1 MKILISRLRS
11 RVKNIGKSLVV
22 NQPYVMTCLFVFHH
36 NIASPSSKGSCL
48 VCFLIFHHNIA
59 SPSSKE
65 AMYCN
70 LRIHSK
76 ISLKN
81 SLLAKKIFV
90 VFQTNPD
97 LLTTHAR
104 RACQQ
109 RAILSSRSNIS
120 SNLTS
125 DTTTYYSTVLYM
137 PFTTQHIPF

>member
-1 MKILISRLRS
+1 M
-11 RVKNIGKSLVV
+11 
-22 NQPYVMTCLFVFHH
+22 FVFFHH

-109 RAILSSRSNIS
+109 RATLSSRSNIS
-120 SNLTS
+120 SNLRTS
-125 DTTTYYSTVLYM
+125 DTTHHHLQYCTCHS
-137 PFTTQHIPF
+137 QHNTSLSNPQKRTGSA